1 MGVFEGKFGSS
12 NVLGTD
18 YMIISDNKVLVDSAV
33 LDEMCI
39 RDSPITQQAVDA
51 YQLEAL
57 RRQASYVVEHSRFY
71 RQLYAGYDLDDPLS
85 LPLISS
91 EDIVAAGTSVV
102 CLSQSRIK
110 RIVTMMT
117 SGSTAAPKRIY
128 FSEADLELTIDFF
141 ANGMLFMTAPGERV
155 MICMDGQPP
164 DGLGDLLRC
173 V

>member
-1 MGVFEGKFGSS
+1 MTATALFDQWIGRHCQIDG
-12 NVLGTD
+12 
-18 YMIISDNKVLVDSAV
+18 
-33 LDEMCI
+33 
-39 RDSPITQQAVDA
+39 PITQQAVDA

-141 ANGMLFMTAPGERV
+141 ANGMLFMTAPGA
-155 MICMDGQPP
+155 M
-164 DGLGDLLRC
+164 LFLRKSC
-173 V
+173 LAFSRLCFIL

>member
-1 MGVFEGKFGSS
+1 MTATALFDQWIGRHCQIDG
-12 NVLGTD
+12 
-18 YMIISDNKVLVDSAV
+18 
-33 LDEMCI
+33 
-39 RDSPITQQAVDA
+39 PITQQAVDA

-91 EDIVAAGTSVV
+91 DDIVAAGTSVV

-117 SGSTAAPKRIY
+117 SEHRCTQ
-128 FSEADLELTIDFF
+128 ADLFF
-141 ANGMLFMTAPGERV
+141 RGRFGA
-155 MICMDGQPP
+155 D
-164 DGLGDLLRC
+164 D
-173 V
+173 

>member
-1 MGVFEGKFGSS
+1 MTATALFDQWIGRHCQIDG
-12 NVLGTD
+12 
-18 YMIISDNKVLVDSAV
+18 
-33 LDEMCI
+33 
-39 RDSPITQQAVDA
+39 PITQQAVDA

-57 RRQASYVVEHSRFY
+57 RRQAAYAVEHSRFY

-91 EDIVAAGTSVV
+91 DDIVAAGTSVV

-155 MICMDGQPP
+155 MICMDGQTP
-164 DGLGDLLRC
+164 DGLGDLLARGLRRGAI
-173 V
+173 